1 MLPFPCFFLLF
12 LARRS
17 LCVHA
22 KSPQL
27 CLTLRNAMD
36 CSLPG
41 SSVHGIV
48 QARITRVN
56 CHFLLQGIF
65 LTQRLNPHRLHWQMG
80 CFFLTIRTTWEAQE
94 GVLRD
99 NKTTRW
105 KELRSWNHVVEKTA
119 HRPGTSALDYY
130 ESMKQTSAV
139 FELSRIG
146 GSTCYSS

>member
-1 MLPFPCFFLLF
+1 MLPFPCFFLL
-12 LARRS
+12 LLETS

-27 CLTLRNAMD
+27 CLTLCNPMD

-41 SSVHGIV
+41 SSVHGLV
-48 QARITRVN
+48 QARITRVG
-56 CHFLLQGIF
+56 CHFLLPEIF
-65 LTQRLNPHRLHWQMG
+65 LTQRLNPHLLHWQLG
-80 CFFLTIRTTWEAQE
+80 FFFLTISTTWEAQE

-130 ESMKQTSAV
+130 QSMKQTSII
-139 FELSRIG
+139 FERSRVG

>member
-1 MLPFPCFFLLF
+1 MLSLLSRQIARFHILASSAEKSSPITGCATLGLAPFTPLMLPFPCFFLLF

-27 CLTLRNAMD
+27 CLTLCNAMD

-48 QARITRVN
+48 QARITRVG

-65 LTQRLNPHRLHWQMG
+65 LTQRLNLHLLHWQMG
-80 CFFLTIRTTWEAQE
+80 FFFLTISTTWEAQE

-99 NKTTRW
+99 DKTTRW
-105 KELRSWNHVVEKTA
+105 KELRS
-119 HRPGTSALDYY
+119 
-130 ESMKQTSAV
+130 
-139 FELSRIG
+139 
-146 GSTCYSS
+146 